1 MASQFPTYSNG
12 ADSGAVEIPAAAG
25 LAILLVGA
33 ALGALAAL
41 LLAPKSGR
49 DLRAD
54 VTALAGD
61 WKNQAADRLAQGRES
76 LVNAVESTTK
86 PSNA

>member
-1 MASQFPTYSNG
+1 MINRYTNENG

-41 LLAPKSGR
+41 LYAPKSGR
-49 DLRAD
+49 DFRAD

-76 LVNAVESTTK
+76 LVNTVERQ
-86 PSNA
+86 SN

>member
-1 MASQFPTYSNG
+1 MYINDAFLSIVPGNEAKAY
-12 ADSGAVEIPAAAG
+12 
-25 LAILLVGA
+25 A

-76 LVNAVESTTK
+76 LVNAVESTTN